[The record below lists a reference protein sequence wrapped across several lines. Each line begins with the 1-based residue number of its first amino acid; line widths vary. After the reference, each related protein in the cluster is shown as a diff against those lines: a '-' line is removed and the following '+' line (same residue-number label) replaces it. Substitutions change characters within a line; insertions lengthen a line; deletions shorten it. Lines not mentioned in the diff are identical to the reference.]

1 MARRRPPF
9 SPSTHGGVRAPET
22 VVEGGVLEIDVSSG
36 VKTVSLVIPGHGRFT
51 VPVVD
56 GVAEWRLPPSIPG
69 GTTIFISDRK
79 LPSPS
84 AATVEVVSSQ

>member
-1 MARRRPPF
+1 MAHRRTATT
-9 SPSTHGGVRAPET
+9 SDSHGGIKAPET

-36 VKTVSLVIPGHGRFT
+36 VKSVSLIVPGHGRFT
-51 VPVVD
+51 VPVID

-69 GTTIFISDRK
+69 GATIFISDRK

-84 AATVEVVSSQ
+84 AATVEVVSNQ

>member
-1 MARRRPPF
+1 MTPDTTSPKQRPQ
-9 SPSTHGGVRAPET
+9 GGVRAPET

-36 VKTVSLVIPGHGRFT
+36 VKSVSLVIPGHGRFT

-69 GTTIFISDRK
+69 GATIFISDRK

-84 AATVEVVSSQ
+84 AATVEVVSNQ